1 MAALIVVGKW
11 YDISMNLTLDILR
24 EKLSSWQGCELMK
37 TANPVF
43 GEGDPHAKIMFIGEA
58 PGERENELQR
68 PFVGAAGK
76 YLDELLTSI
85 GLKREE
91 VYITNVVKY
100 QPPDNRD
107 PTPEEKE
114 QCMPWLKLEIALI
127 KPRIIVPLGRHSLG
141 HFFSKI
147 KISDAHG
154 KPFFINDHLTIFPI
168 YHPAAA
174 MHNGSLRSSLQRD
187 FYALGD
193 YLKNELRI
201 MK

>member
-1 MAALIVVGKW
+1 MAALFAVDKW

-24 EKLSSWQGCELMK
+24 EKLSSWTGCDLAK
-37 TANPVF
+37 PVF
-43 GEGDPHAKIMFIGEA
+43 GEGDPHARIMFIGEA

-68 PFVGAAGK
+68 PFVGSAGK

-85 GLKREE
+85 SLKREE
-91 VYITNVVKY
+91 VYITNVVKF

-114 QCMPWLKLEIALI
+114 QCMPWLKLEIALV
-127 KPRIIVPLGRHSLG
+127 KPRVIVPLGRHSLG

-147 KISDAHG
+147 KIGEAHG
-154 KPFFINDHLTIFPI
+154 KPFILNDHLTIFPI

-174 MHNGSLRSSLQRD
+174 MHNGSLRSSLQSD
-187 FYALGD
+187 FYALND
-193 YLKNELRI
+193 FLKDRN
-201 MK
+201 